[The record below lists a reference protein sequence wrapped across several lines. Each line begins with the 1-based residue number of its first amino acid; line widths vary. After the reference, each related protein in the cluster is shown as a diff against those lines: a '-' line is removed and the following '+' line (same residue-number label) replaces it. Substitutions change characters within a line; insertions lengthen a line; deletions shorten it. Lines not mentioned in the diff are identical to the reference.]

1 MNSAPV
7 RFFTVALSLLAV
19 VAFAQQT
26 QTPKTNAVAK
36 PKPTAAQTPV
46 PSGEQVDGDFRK
58 VILDADQQVNGV
70 WQDTVKD
77 PMELAV
83 AADGRVFY
91 AERAGV
97 IKMWK
102 PDTRASVV
110 IAKIKVFDGLED
122 GMLGIALDPNFT
134 KNGWVYLNH
143 SLPETTKNVN
153 GKKAGVIRVSRYT
166 LTGEHLD
173 LTSEKPL
180 LDIPTQREECCHVG
194 GSLAFDQ
201 AGNLYIAI
209 GDNSNPFDSEGF
221 SPHDERPGRSPWD
234 SQKSSANMNDLR
246 GGISRI
252 HPEPDGTYTIPKG
265 NLFPPGTPGTRPE
278 VYVKG
283 TRNGFRL
290 SVDQRTG
297 ILYWGDVG
305 PDAGGLDPKR
315 GPGGFDA
322 VMQAKKPGFFGW
334 PYSRG
339 DNKPYAKIDFNAR
352 AQYQKEKAEY
362 DKAKSAHDKAEAA
375 YKKAQANY
383 EKAVTV
389 AKEKNQLRPE
399 APSLVAP
406 LAFSI
411 KPPTAYPAG
420 DPIFFD
426 PAHPVNNSPNNTGVK
441 ELPPTQPAF
450 IWYPGGPSAKFPV
463 VNGGG
468 GRTAM
473 AGPVYYFD
481 PKNPSKTKLP
491 KEFDH
496 TLFIY
501 EWSRNWIIAVHL
513 DEHDNIAKN
522 SDGSLKM
529 ERFCKNMTFKRP
541 MDMEL
546 GPDGCLY
553 VIEFGTAWGNNK
565 DTQIVR
571 LEYTGAQN

>member
-1 MNSAPV
+1 MNFANA
-7 RFFTVALSLLAV
+7 RFSIAAVSLITAVAL
-19 VAFAQQT
+19 AQQA
-26 QTPKTNAVAK
+26 QTPKLK
-36 PKPTAAQTPV
+36 PAEQTPT
-46 PSGEQVDGDFRK
+46 PSGEQVDGNFRK
-58 VILDADQQVNGV
+58 VILDADREVDGK

-83 AADGRVFY
+83 AADGRVLY

-102 PDTRASVV
+102 PDTKTTATV
-110 IAKIKVFDGLED
+110 AKIKVFDGLED
-122 GMLGIALDPNFT
+122 GMLGITLDPNFT

-143 SLPETTKNVN
+143 SLPETARDAN
-153 GKKAGVIRVSRYT
+153 GRKAGVIRVSRYT
-166 LTGEHLD
+166 LVGEQLD
-173 LTSEKPL
+173 PASEKQL

-194 GSLAFDQ
+194 GSLGFDS

-209 GDNSNPFDSEGF
+209 GDNTNPFDSDGY
-221 SPHDERPGRSPWD
+221 SPHDGRPGRFPWD

-297 ILYWGDVG
+297 VLYWGDVG
-305 PDAGGLDPKR
+305 PDAGGFDPKR
-315 GPGGFDA
+315 GPGGFDE

-339 DNKPYAKIDFNAR
+339 DNRPYAKIDFVAR
-352 AQYQKEKAEY
+352 AQYLKERAAY
-362 DKAKSAHDKAEAA
+362 DKVVKDAKQKGEPVPADVQPPKSYVAGE
-375 YKKAQANY
+375 
-383 EKAVTV
+383 VT
-389 AKEKNQLRPE
+389 L
-399 APSLVAP
+399 
-406 LAFSI
+406 
-411 KPPTAYPAG
+411 
-420 DPIFFD
+420 FD
-426 PAHPVNNSPNNTGVK
+426 PAHPVNDSPNNTGIK
-441 ELPPTQPAF
+441 KLPPTTPAF
-450 IWYPGGPSAKFPV
+450 IWYPGGASARFPV

-481 PKNPSKTKLP
+481 PNNPSKTKLP

-513 DEHDNIAKN
+513 DENENIAKN
-522 SDGSLKM
+522 SDGSLRM
-529 ERFCKNMTFKRP
+529 ERVCKNMTFKRP

-546 GPDGCLY
+546 GPNGCLY

-571 LEYTGAQN
+571 LEYTGPQG